1 MPDSANHAMLTELGR
16 RLVGGSLSDAALQR
30 ATEATP
36 NFAILPWANVV
47 KIGGQSIMDRGRSA
61 VGPLV
66 DEIVANLS
74 RHKMILGT
82 GAGTRARHVYSLA
95 IDLGLPV
102 GVLTVL
108 GTAVAWQNAQM
119 LHYLLAQHGIAFL
132 EPEGFA
138 SLPHYLME
146 RGAVICQGM
155 PPYKLWEANPSVGR
169 IPPQRTDT
177 GCFLIAEV
185 FGARKMI
192 YVKDED
198 GLYTADPKKDP
209 HATHIPRISV
219 QELLARDL
227 NDLVVERAV
236 LDLMLHRAPHP
247 RDPVRQRAQAR
258 AVDRGARRRAGRH
271 HHLQCGAARSCARE
285 RLHAGAQHVVS
296 RLMRESLVDKQVI
309 AGTEAP
315 VRAILPNLN
324 VIQIGGLSIMDRGH
338 TAVLPLLDEIVANQD
353 AHTQVIGVGP
363 GVRARHILSV
373 GLDLGLPTGALAT
386 LAAKSSA
393 QNAYMVSCL
402 LASHG
407 FVYLEAPFIVQLL
420 PAMLAA
426 ARGAVFNGIPP
437 YDLWE
442 HPPARRQDPAA
453 RQRRGLLPGG
463 RGVRR
468 AQRSSCS
475 RMWTGSTRPTRRPTP
490 TRRSSPR
497 SAPPT

>member
-1 MPDSANHAMLTELGR
+1 MNDTAGSVVLTELGR
-16 RLVGGSLSDAALQR
+16 RLVAGSLSDEALQR

-36 NFAILPWANVV
+36 NFAILPWVNVV

-61 VGPLV
+61 VGPVV

-119 LHYLLAQHGIAFL
+119 LQYLLAQHGIAFL

-155 PPYKLWEANPSVGR
+155 PPYKLWEANPDVGR

-198 GLYTADPKKDP
+198 GLFSADPKKDP
-209 HATHIPRISV
+209 TAAHIPRISV

-227 NDLVVERAV
+227 DDLIVERAV
-236 LDLMLHRAPHP
+236 LDLMLNARNIREIQFVNGLKPGQLTAAL
-247 RDPVRQRAQAR
+247 DGEPVGTVIFNAA
-258 AVDRGARRRAGRH
+258 AAGK
-271 HHLQCGAARSCARE
+271 GAA
-285 RLHAGAQHVVS
+285 
-296 RLMRESLVDKQVI
+296 
-309 AGTEAP
+309 
-315 VRAILPNLN
+315 
-324 VIQIGGLSIMDRGH
+324 
-338 TAVLPLLDEIVANQD
+338 
-353 AHTQVIGVGP
+353 
-363 GVRARHILSV
+363 
-373 GLDLGLPTGALAT
+373 
-386 LAAKSSA
+386 
-393 QNAYMVSCL
+393 
-402 LASHG
+402 
-407 FVYLEAPFIVQLL
+407 
-420 PAMLAA
+420 
-426 ARGAVFNGIPP
+426 
-437 YDLWE
+437 
-442 HPPARRQDPAA
+442 
-453 RQRRGLLPGG
+453 
-463 RGVRR
+463 
-468 AQRSSCS
+468 
-475 RMWTGSTRPTRRPTP
+475 
-490 TRRSSPR
+490 
-497 SAPPT
+497 

>member
-1 MPDSANHAMLTELGR
+1 MLTELGR
-16 RLVGGSLSDAALQR
+16 RLVDGSLSDPAIQR

-36 NFAILPWANVV
+36 NFAILPWVNVV

-61 VGPLV
+61 VGPVV
-66 DEIVANLS
+66 DEIVANLK

-119 LHYLLAQHGIAFL
+119 LQYLLAKHGIAFL
-132 EPEGFA
+132 EPEGFP

-155 PPYKLWEANPSVGR
+155 PPYKLWEGNPEVGR

-209 HATHIPRISV
+209 KATHIPRISV

-236 LDLMLHRAPHP
+236 LDLMLKARNISEIQFVNGLKPGQLSAAL
-247 RDPVRQRAQAR
+247 DGEPVGTIVFNAAMK
-258 AVDRGARRRAGRH
+258 
-271 HHLQCGAARSCARE
+271 GAA
-285 RLHAGAQHVVS
+285 
-296 RLMRESLVDKQVI
+296 
-309 AGTEAP
+309 
-315 VRAILPNLN
+315 
-324 VIQIGGLSIMDRGH
+324 
-338 TAVLPLLDEIVANQD
+338 
-353 AHTQVIGVGP
+353 
-363 GVRARHILSV
+363 
-373 GLDLGLPTGALAT
+373 
-386 LAAKSSA
+386 
-393 QNAYMVSCL
+393 
-402 LASHG
+402 
-407 FVYLEAPFIVQLL
+407 
-420 PAMLAA
+420 
-426 ARGAVFNGIPP
+426 
-437 YDLWE
+437 
-442 HPPARRQDPAA
+442 
-453 RQRRGLLPGG
+453 
-463 RGVRR
+463 
-468 AQRSSCS
+468 
-475 RMWTGSTRPTRRPTP
+475 
-490 TRRSSPR
+490 
-497 SAPPT
+497 